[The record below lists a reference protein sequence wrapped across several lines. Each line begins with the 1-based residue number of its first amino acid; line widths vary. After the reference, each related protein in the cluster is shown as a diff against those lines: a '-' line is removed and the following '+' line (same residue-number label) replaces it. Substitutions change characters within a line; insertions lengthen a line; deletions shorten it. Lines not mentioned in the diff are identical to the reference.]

1 MREENIYVLKSMRA
15 IFTHHKS
22 GLHDDDDVQTL
33 EVLVVLC
40 DYAVHSNI

>member
-22 GLHDDDDVQTL
+22 GLHDDDVQTL